1 MIFEICAEGK
11 LSACLPWRQQMG
23 DEHIAEKPHI
33 ALPPSL
39 AGQQAHLG
47 TVAIGSCRRR
57 GGVRPFLA
65 AGAGLLAERAKVE
78 VVKHFQQGMEAGKV
92 PKVLESLGFLGQ
104 DDNHHF
110 RSRNL
115 SISQR

>member
-1 MIFEICAEGK
+1 
-11 LSACLPWRQQMG
+11 
-23 DEHIAEKPHI
+23 
-33 ALPPSL
+33 
-39 AGQQAHLG
+39 
-47 TVAIGSCRRR
+47 VAIGARRSRSC
-57 GGVRPFLA
+57 VHPLLA
-65 AGAGLLAERAKVE
+65 AGACLLAERSKVE
-78 VVKHFQQGMEAGKV
+78 VVKHFQQRMEAGKV